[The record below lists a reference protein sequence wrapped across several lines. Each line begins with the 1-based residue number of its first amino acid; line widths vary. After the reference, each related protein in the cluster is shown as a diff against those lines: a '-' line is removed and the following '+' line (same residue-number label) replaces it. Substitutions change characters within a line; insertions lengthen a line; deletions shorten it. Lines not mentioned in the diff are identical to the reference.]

1 MDEWKIKTVE
11 GLISVWRSS
20 ESRFCAI
27 RVLQQTITKVKTRV
41 KVKSLAR
48 RMEVPTRESSR
59 SRHCEKMIVDFQEVI
74 VSTTNESTVVRDCFL
89 L

>member
-1 MDEWKIKTVE
+1 MFGEIVKV
-11 GLISVWRSS
+11 
-20 ESRFCAI
+20 RFCVI
-27 RVLQQTITKVKTRV
+27 RVLEQTITKVKTRV

-59 SRHCEKMIVDFQEVI
+59 SRHCEKTIVDFQEVI

-89 L
+89 LENTTIR